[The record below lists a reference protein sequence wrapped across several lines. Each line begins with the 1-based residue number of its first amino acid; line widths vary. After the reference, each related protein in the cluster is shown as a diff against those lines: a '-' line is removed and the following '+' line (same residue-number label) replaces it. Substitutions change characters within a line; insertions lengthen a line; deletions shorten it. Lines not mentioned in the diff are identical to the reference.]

1 MSDTTAI
8 ARHNVC
14 EVTMSNK
21 QPSGDRAFT
30 KKEWQ
35 VLMLAGALFWG
46 GLGGILGVGFSIGR
60 QEWSAP
66 LFIVAFCCVAAIG
79 WIIGKQVERGKFR
92 DRADDAS
99 RQGERENE

>member
-1 MSDTTAI
+1 
-8 ARHNVC
+8 
-14 EVTMSNK
+14 MSNK

-46 GLGGILGVGFSIGR
+46 GLGGALGVLLAIGK
-60 QEWSAP
+60 WSP
-66 LFIVAFCCVAAIG
+66 LPLIVACCCVAAIG

-92 DRADDAS
+92 NRADDAS